1 MSAITAEGIGRC
13 SELSRSMALMV
24 DAAGPYAKKLIAL
37 DGS

>member
-1 MSAITAEGIGRC
+1 MSAINVEGIGRY

-24 DAAGPYAKKLIAL
+24 DAAGPFAKKLIAL